1 MLVAIPHNL
10 LCILKAK
17 AGKLD
22 IKTQGPSI
30 IFISLQVASKMYLS
44 ATST

>member
-1 MLVAIPHNL
+1 MLVAIPNNL

-17 AGKLD
+17 AGKPD

-30 IFISLQVASKMYLS
+30 LFVSLQVASKMSLS
-44 ATST
+44 PTST

>member
-1 MLVAIPHNL
+1 MLVAVPHNL

-22 IKTQGPSI
+22 IKTHGPSI
-30 IFISLQVASKMYLS
+30 LSISLQVASKMYLS
-44 ATST
+44 PTST